1 MTELTTG
8 QRIAE
13 CRKSLSLSQE
23 GLGEKVG
30 VSRQAISKWEA
41 DAAMPDIDK
50 LIALSKLFSVSVGW
64 LLGVE
69 ELPQQETPQVS
80 EELLHSIETVV
91 RQYQPK
97 KKNPIWKAIL
107 AAVLAIVLIWSGV
120 RANREWQGVQAR
132 LRQLSS
138 RISALD
144 NSLVYS
150 QLKDL
155 ENRID
160 ELMGGPEHFSIAST
174 NFSITPDTEKAQANI
189 QLSII
194 PGNWYHEYD
203 ASVSVRL
210 NGEQVLS
217 QACAW
222 DDNALK
228 ARFNLPLEDGYEYWL
243 VVQYAD
249 GTQEQAQLS
258 NSEARN
264 LKSRYTINCAIA
276 LGNFRFDLKE
286 HQLYLAKYEIHMQP
300 PGTFNGYDLVW
311 TQADLVLYHIR
322 DGVREIAD
330 VDKLIEPQEQ
340 DNESGIQALSFTF
353 FPNGP
358 YQFPE
363 VQEGD
368 RFELVFLA
376 AVENGVSLAETVDS
390 WTYAGGEFR
399 QGS

>member
-97 KKNPIWKAIL
+97 KKNPVWKAIL
-107 AAVLAIVLIWSGV
+107 AAVLAIVLIWCGV

-132 LRQLSS
+132 LGQLSS
-138 RISALD
+138 RISGLD

-210 NGEQVLS
+210 NGEQALS

-228 ARFNLPLEDGYEYWL
+228 ARFELPLEDGYEYWL

-264 LKSRYTINCAIA
+264 LKSRYTISCDITQ
-276 LGNFRFDLKE
+276 GNFHFDLNRN
-286 HQLYLAKYEIHMQP
+286 QLFLASYHIFIEPPHSYYEL
-300 PGTFNGYDLVW
+300 NSAL

-322 DGVREIAD
+322 DHQRGIVHTDALLKH
-330 VDKLIEPQEQ
+330 DKFE
-340 DNESGIQALSFTF
+340 DESDIQVLSFTF

-358 YQFPE
+358 YPIPE

-368 RFELVFLA
+368 RFELIFLA
-376 AVENGVSLAETVDS
+376 AVENGVALEETVDS
-390 WTYAGGEFR
+390 WTYTGGEFR